1 MPLYQTSPGKQI
13 ESKKKKKKED
23 IGDKGLISEPN
34 GKFNRHITDIVTKSN
49 AMIR

>member
-13 ESKKKKKKED
+13 ESKKKKKVD
-23 IGDKGLISEPN
+23 IGDMGLISEPN

>member
-13 ESKKKKKKED
+13 ESKKKKVD
-23 IGDKGLISEPN
+23 IGDMGLISEPN